1 MRNVKYYANRHI
13 YEYMS
18 IHVQYMDIWENIMG
32 YPIFTEEQ
40 ISEFIETANE
50 MGIGPA
56 MRYLGYPKSYH
67 TAKKF
72 YIQRS
77 LDLPTANTLA
87 VMAKQL
93 DIFYKDKDKIIAAQ
107 AVIDRAVEKL
117 YEDDLLSEDINKLS
131 NAIHKAIQT
140 INLIEGKSTNI
151 NENRSKD
158 GTDLAIVDMLNE
170 AKIRNN
176 LIKDKI
182 DIKNTLDHPIDKIN

>member
-1 MRNVKYYANRHI
+1 
-13 YEYMS
+13 
-18 IHVQYMDIWENIMG
+18 MG

-40 ISEFIETANE
+40 VNEFIECANE

-72 YIQRS
+72 YVQRNI
-77 LDLPTANTLA
+77 DMPTANTLA

-93 DIFYKDKDKIIAAQ
+93 DIFYTDREKVLAAQ
-107 AVIDRAVEKL
+107 AVIDRTVEAL
-117 YEDDLLSEDINKLS
+117 YEDTLASDDISKLS
-131 NAIHKAIQT
+131 NALHKAIQT

-170 AKIRNN
+170 AKMRNES
-176 LIKDKI
+176 
-182 DIKNTLDHPIDKIN
+182 IKNTLVHIDTTQNI

>member
-1 MRNVKYYANRHI
+1 
-13 YEYMS
+13 
-18 IHVQYMDIWENIMG
+18 MG
-32 YPIFTEEQ
+32 YPVFNEDQ
-40 ISEFIETANE
+40 ISEFIECANE

-72 YIQRS
+72 YVQRN
-77 LDLPTANTLA
+77 LDMPSANTLA
-87 VMAKQL
+87 VMSKQL
-93 DIFYKDKDKIIAAQ
+93 DVFYRDNEKILAAQ
-107 AVIDRAVEKL
+107 AVIDRSVEKL
-117 YEDDLLSEDINKLS
+117 YEDDLLAEDINKLS

-170 AKIRNN
+170 AKARNN
-176 LIKDKI
+176 LIKDN
-182 DIKNTLDHPIDKIN
+182 IKTN

>member
-1 MRNVKYYANRHI
+1 
-13 YEYMS
+13 
-18 IHVQYMDIWENIMG
+18 MG
-32 YPIFTEEQ
+32 YPVFNEEQ

-72 YIQRS
+72 YIQRN
-77 LDLPTANTLA
+77 LDMPSANTLA
-87 VMAKQL
+87 VMSKQL
-93 DIFYKDKDKIIAAQ
+93 DVFYRDNEKILAAQ
-107 AVIDRAVEKL
+107 AVIDRSVEKL
-117 YEDDLLSEDINKLS
+117 YEDDLLADDINKLS

-170 AKIRNN
+170 AKARNN
-176 LIKDKI
+176 LIKDNI
-182 DIKNTLDHPIDKIN
+182 KIN

>member
-1 MRNVKYYANRHI
+1 
-13 YEYMS
+13 
-18 IHVQYMDIWENIMG
+18 MG
-32 YPIFTEEQ
+32 YPVFNEEQ
-40 ISEFIETANE
+40 ISEFIECANE

-72 YIQRS
+72 YVQRN
-77 LDLPTANTLA
+77 LDMPTANTLA
-87 VMAKQL
+87 VMSKQL
-93 DIFYKDKDKIIAAQ
+93 DVFYRDNEKILAAQ
-107 AVIDRAVEKL
+107 AVIDRSVEKL
-117 YEDDLLSEDINKLS
+117 YEDDLLADDINKLS

-170 AKIRNN
+170 AKARNN
-176 LIKDKI
+176 LIKDNVI
-182 DIKNTLDHPIDKIN
+182 SIQR